1 MIIIGDKDI
10 SYDRIVR
17 INSIRDIQDTP
28 ANSTVLFAYDKE
40 MMSYCMK
47 NNVNYAVQVGS
58 ATKAI
63 YANSL
68 NARYILPNNNQ
79 LNEIQ
84 KVAENYMFD
93 SKIIATITNEDE
105 INSLALKEIDG
116 VIFKEFLI

>member
-1 MIIIGDKDI
+1 MIIIGDKYISCDTIKIISSVEDI
-10 SYDRIVR
+10 KTTKP
-17 INSIRDIQDTP
+17 NSVVIF
-28 ANSTVLFAYDKE
+28 NFNKE
-40 MMSYCMK
+40 LMSYCMV
-47 NNVNYAVQVGS
+47 NNIQYGIKVADIKES
-58 ATKAI
+58 I